1 MSFTCPLCREE
12 YCFIAKLCPA
22 CDKLRYIMASYSRDK
37 VIEVVEKI
45 FLIDKFKNE
54 IQEEDKY
61 IKDENGKWIERVD

>member
-1 MSFTCPLCREE
+1 
-12 YCFIAKLCPA
+12 
-22 CDKLRYIMASYSRDK
+22 MASYSRDK